1 MGLRQ
6 RAREAFESRQEEILA
21 EKIRATRQLLRER
34 FGVKEDEMDTFEAA
48 SIGLCGADKTIR
60 VEDLL
65 FMVDDTGQLCVRD
78 QRATFHA
85 DSPWRLVECLADLGQ
100 ITAQSNVQVVPRI

>member
-6 RAREAFESRQEEILA
+6 RAKEAFESRREEILA
-21 EKIRATRQLLRER
+21 GKIRATRTLLRER
-34 FGVKEDEMDTFEAA
+34 FGVRDDEMDTFEAA

-65 FMVDDTGQLCVRD
+65 FIVDDQGQLHVRD
-78 QRATFHA
+78 QRATYHT
-85 DSPWRLVECLADLGQ
+85 DSPWRPLEDLADLGEL
-100 ITAQSNVQVVPRI
+100 TAQSIAQTTPRI

>member
-6 RAREAFESRQEEILA
+6 RAKEAFDSRREEILA
-21 EKIRATRQLLRER
+21 GKIRSTRNLLREH
-34 FGVKEDEMDTFEAA
+34 FGVRDDEMDTFEAA

-65 FMVDDTGQLCVRD
+65 FMVDDDGRLHVRD
-78 QRATFHA
+78 QRATYHA
-85 DSPWRLVECLADLGQ
+85 DTPWRPIRDLADLGQ
-100 ITAQSNVQVVPRI
+100 ITAQSAIQTTPRI